1 MTFSHHTEKHYISR
15 LGWLRA
21 SVLGANDG
29 IISVTSLVVGMAAS
43 GATTD
48 TLWVTCLAGWIAGA
62 ISMAAGEYVSVKSQE
77 DIEKSDLAIENR
89 ELHRNPEL
97 ELQEL
102 THIYVQRGLE
112 SHLAREVAIRLTAH
126 NALEAHARDEIGI
139 NKQTAAQ
146 PVLAALSS
154 AVAFSLGSI
163 LPMLAIVLIPEHQLE
178 WGMIVVG
185 VVALAVLGAASGYL
199 SGTSMYQGALR
210 IAIWGIVAMLVT
222 NWIGSL
228 FNVVVS

>member
-112 SHLAREVAIRLTAH
+112 SHLAREVAIQLTAH